1 MNAGKNRL
9 FVALG
14 SLAAIGVLLAA
25 FVVVWLI
32 PRGPD
37 TGSAKVENTKT
48 TAPTSGISTS
58 SNNAPAKAPAGATVS
73 SISDQPRIVVQGTG
87 SISVKPDLVNLQ
99 VGVQVQKDKLQD
111 AQSEAATKMD
121 AVMNQLKTSGVDDKD
136 IATAQYSVEP
146 VMTYNQNEPPKVTG
160 FRVTNIVNVKLRD
173 TTKAGKLI
181 DDLVTSGANTVYG
194 LSFGFSDPS
203 AILKQARAQAVA
215 DARSKAE
222 QLATLSGVSLGA
234 PLLIQDS
241 GSNTPPV
248 PMQMAGDAMAGKAA
262 GGASAPAINPGQQE
276 IRVDISVE
284 YAIK

>member
-25 FVVVWLI
+25 FVVVWLV

-37 TGSAKVENTKT
+37 TSNAKVEKNGGT
-48 TAPTSGISTS
+48 STS
-58 SNNAPAKAPAGATVS
+58 VVSTSNNAPAKAPAGATVS

-87 SISVKPDLVNLQ
+87 NISVKPDLVNLQ

-111 AQSEAATKMD
+111 AQSEASTKMD
-121 AVMNQLKTSGVDDKD
+121 AIMNQLKASGVEDKD

-160 FRVTNIVNVKLRD
+160 FRVTNIVNVKLHD

-181 DDLVTSGANTVYG
+181 DDLVNSGANTIYG

-203 AILKQARAQAVA
+203 AIMKQARAQAVA

-241 GSNTPPV
+241 GSNVPPV
-248 PMQMAGDAMAGKAA
+248 AIQMASDVAGKAM
-262 GGASAPAINPGQQE
+262 GGGVAPAINPGQQE

-284 YAIK
+284 FAIK